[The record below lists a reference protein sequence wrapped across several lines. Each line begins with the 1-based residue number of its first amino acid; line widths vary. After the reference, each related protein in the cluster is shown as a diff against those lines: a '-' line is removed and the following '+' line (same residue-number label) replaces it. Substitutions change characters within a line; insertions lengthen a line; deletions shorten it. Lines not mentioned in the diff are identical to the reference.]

1 MLVLIS
7 PAKSFD
13 PKAFGSESFIITKEV
28 SEPEFVEESS
38 RIIKKLSSFSEEELA
53 ELMHISPELAALNA
67 GRYQKWTPKPKRE
80 DTAQAILAFNGEVY
94 RGLNAK
100 KMSSDDL
107 DFAQSHLRILSGL
120 YGVLRPLDLM
130 QAYRLEMGTKIQLN
144 TYKNLYQ
151 FWGDKITTQLNND
164 LGEGKYIINLASTE
178 YYKSVSQPKLKAKV
192 ITPIFK
198 DYNKGKYKIVAI
210 YAKNAR
216 GRMVNYIIKNRI
228 TEPELLKSF
237 DGNGYAFEPA
247 QSDESNWVF
256 LRG

>member
-13 PKAFGSESFIITKEV
+13 PKAFGPESPSAHTFTKPIFKE
-28 SEPEFVEESS
+28 EPA
-38 RIIKKLSSFSEEELA
+38 RLIKKMGTFSKKKIE
-53 ELMHISPELAALNA
+53 ELMHISPELAALNV
-67 GRYQKWTPKPKRE
+67 GRYQKWLAEPTK
-80 DTAQAILAFNGEVY
+80 DTTTAALLAFNGEVY

-100 KMSSDDL
+100 ELTSEEL
-107 DFAQSHLRILSGL
+107 DFAQAHLRILSGL

-130 QAYRLEMGTKIQLN
+130 QAYRLEMGTKLQLN

-151 FWGDKITTQLNND
+151 FWGDKITKQLNND
-164 LGEGKYIINLASTE
+164 LGEGKYVINLASAE
-178 YYKSVSQPKLKAKV
+178 YYKSINQAKLKAKV
-192 ITPIFK
+192 ITPVFK

-216 GRMVNYIIKNRI
+216 GRMSNYIIKNRI
-228 TEPELLKSF
+228 TEPDLLKSF
-237 DGNGYAFEPA
+237 DSNGYAFEPT
-247 QSDESNWVF
+247 QSGESNWVF

>member
-7 PAKSFD
+7 PAKSFH
-13 PKAFGSESFIITKEV
+13 PKAFTADGPTAHSHSEPYFKSESA
-28 SEPEFVEESS
+28 
-38 RIIKKLSSFSEEELA
+38 RLIKKMGTLSKKKVG
-53 ELMHISPELAALNA
+53 ELMSISADLAALNVD
-67 GRYQKWTPKPKRE
+67 RYKRWLTEPNRETTTP
-80 DTAQAILAFNGEVY
+80 ALLAFNGEVY

-100 KMSSDDL
+100 EMSNDDL
-107 DFAQSHLRILSGL
+107 DFAQGHLRILSGL

-130 QAYRLEMGTKIQLN
+130 QAYRLEMGTKLQLN

-151 FWGDKITTQLNND
+151 FWGDKITKRLNND
-164 LGEGKYIINLASTE
+164 LGEGEYVINLASTE
-178 YYKSVSQPKLKAKV
+178 YYKSVNQSKLKAKV

-216 GRMVNYIIKNRI
+216 GQMANYIIKNRI
-228 TEPELLKSF
+228 TNPDLLKSF
-237 DGNGYAFEPA
+237 DNNGYAFEPT

>member
-13 PKAFGSESFIITKEV
+13 PNAFSPESPTAHTTTK
-28 SEPEFVEESS
+28 PRLGEESA
-38 RIIKKLSSFSEEELA
+38 RLVKKLSTFSKKEIG
-53 ELMHISPELAALNA
+53 ELMHISAELAALNV
-67 GRYQKWTPKPKRE
+67 GRYQKWLPEPSK
-80 DTAQAILAFNGEVY
+80 DATAPALLAFNGEVY

-100 KMSSDDL
+100 EMSSDEL
-107 DFAQSHLRILSGL
+107 DFAQEHLRILSGL

-130 QAYRLEMGTKIQLN
+130 QAYRLEMGTKLQLS

-178 YYKSVSQPKLKAKV
+178 YYKSVNQPTLKAKI

-237 DGNGYAFEPA
+237 DGNGYVYDAS
-247 QSDESNWVF
+247 QSDEKNWVF

>member
-13 PKAFGSESFIITKEV
+13 TKAFTPDGSLAHSF
-28 SEPEFVEESS
+28 SEPVFKEESA
-38 RIIKKLSSFSEEELA
+38 RLIKKMSSFSEKKVE
-53 ELMHISPELAALNA
+53 ELMHISAELAALNVD
-67 GRYQKWTPKPKRE
+67 RYQKWSLEPSRE
-80 DTAQAILAFNGEVY
+80 AIAPALLAFNGEVY

-100 KMSSDDL
+100 EMSSDEL
-107 DFAQSHLRILSGL
+107 DFAQNHLRILSGL

-130 QAYRLEMGTKIQLN
+130 QAYRLEMGTKLQLN

-151 FWGDKITTQLNND
+151 FWGDKITKRLNND

-178 YYKSVSQPKLKAKV
+178 YYKSVNQSKLKAEI
-192 ITPIFK
+192 ITPVFK

-216 GRMVNYIIKNRI
+216 GRMANYIIKNRI
-228 TEPELLKSF
+228 TNPDLLKSF
-237 DGNGYAFEPA
+237 DSNGYAFEPA

>member
-13 PKAFGSESFIITKEV
+13 PNAFGSESPKAHTSSQPIFK
-28 SEPEFVEESS
+28 EESA
-38 RIIKKLSSFSEEELA
+38 RLVKKMTMFSKNKIG
-53 ELMHISPELAALNA
+53 ELMHISSELAALNA
-67 GRYQKWTPKPKRE
+67 NRYQQWSVQPNKDFT
-80 DTAQAILAFNGEVY
+80 TAALLAFNGEVY

-100 KMSSDDL
+100 EMNAKEL
-107 DFAQSHLRILSGL
+107 DFAQKHLRILSGL

-130 QAYRLEMGTKIQLN
+130 QAYRLEMGTKLQLN

-151 FWGDKITTQLNND
+151 FWGDKITKQLNND
-164 LGEGKYIINLASTE
+164 LGEGKYIVNLASVE
-178 YYKSVSQPKLKAKV
+178 YYKSVNQPKLKAKV
-192 ITPIFK
+192 ITPVFK
-198 DYNKGKYKIVAI
+198 DFNKGKYKTVAI

-216 GRMVNYIIKNRI
+216 GRMVNYIIKNWI
-228 TEPELLKSF
+228 TNPELLKSF

-247 QSDESNWVF
+247 QSDDKNWVF